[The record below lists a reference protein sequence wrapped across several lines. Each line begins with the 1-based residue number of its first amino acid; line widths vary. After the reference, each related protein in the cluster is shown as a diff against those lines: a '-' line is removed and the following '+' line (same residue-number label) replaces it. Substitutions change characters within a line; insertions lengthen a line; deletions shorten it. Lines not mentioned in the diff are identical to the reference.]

1 MISTVHAH
9 SSSSIRPGPFEGMVI
24 AFIHET
30 LTLYTY
36 VCVWLMF
43 CQRRT
48 QLCGREACSGR
59 RIQACQVGIPL
70 PAAIGWRTSRVAA
83 P

>member
-1 MISTVHAH
+1 MISTVDAH

-36 VCVWLMF
+36 VCV
-43 CQRRT
+43 
-48 QLCGREACSGR
+48 
-59 RIQACQVGIPL
+59 
-70 PAAIGWRTSRVAA
+70 
-83 P
+83 